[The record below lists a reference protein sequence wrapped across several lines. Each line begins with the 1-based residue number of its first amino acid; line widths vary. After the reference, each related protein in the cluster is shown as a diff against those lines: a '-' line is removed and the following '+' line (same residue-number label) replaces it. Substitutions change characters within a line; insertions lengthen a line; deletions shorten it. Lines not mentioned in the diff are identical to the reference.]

1 MKLKYKKAVL
11 LVSMGTMFI
20 SLMAFSIGV
29 GSKDAA
35 TNGKNGKTE
44 TVAPSVEPETDYTL
58 TASADEKINELVKS
72 YFKASVAA
80 DMETLADLVT
90 NIEYVSEQQLKIKYE
105 YVEEVKNIE
114 CHVMDGPEDGSY
126 LTYVYS
132 ELKIKDIDTLAPG
145 LSRFYI
151 VTGEDGRLKVF
162 FGADSEIEA
171 FIAKADASEEVQK
184 LAQKVQTRLNEALT
198 SDETLMEFNK
208 KLTEKAGGQ

>member
-20 SLMAFSIGV
+20 SLMAFSMGV
-29 GSKDAA
+29 GSRDAA
-35 TNGKNGKTE
+35 TSGKNAGVE
-44 TVAPSVEPETDYTL
+44 TQTPSAEPEVDYTL

-72 YFKASVAA
+72 YFKASVAT
-80 DMETLADLVT
+80 DMEALADLVT

-114 CHVMDGPEDGSY
+114 CHVMDGPEEGSY
-126 LTYVYS
+126 LAYVYS
-132 ELKIKDIDTLAPG
+132 ELKIRDIETLAPG

-151 VTGEDGRLKVF
+151 VTGEDGGLKVF

-171 FIAKADASEEVQK
+171 FIAEADASTEVQE
-184 LAQKVQTRLNEALT
+184 LAQKVQTRLDEALT
-198 SDETLMEFNK
+198 SDEALKEFNN
-208 KLTEKAGGQ
+208 KLTEK